1 MLFFTNQ
8 EVVNHPRTGLSRRNS
23 RSEQQV
29 TGNGDILEIAEGTIS
44 GAEDVIVTN
53 VTIHVVGPN
62 DEKGVLMK

>member
-1 MLFFTNQ
+1 M
-8 EVVNHPRTGLSRRNS
+8 VNHPRTGLSRRNS
-23 RSEQQV
+23 RSEQQI

-62 DEKGVLMK
+62 DEKGFLMK